1 MPFSDDISSA
11 RVTDSDRL
19 RDFGPPVFTLAP
31 QLRVTERGFSWYGF
45 SDRVARLHFWLADP
59 SGNFWFED
67 TPLGRMGVAELKGFV
82 FTDVPGAA
90 GSGASAASRGEGGGA
105 GSGSG
110 TSAAPGATDRD
121 ATAVAAVRHYLAD
134 AIDYYSADPLE
145 DLSSGRSEHHRREL
159 AKRSPGQDSLSV
171 DGRPHPAVVLDYGD
185 YVARSA
191 WVGDRLATLVLRSR
205 DLRFVDARLVTRPA
219 D

>member
-11 RVTDSDRL
+11 RATDSDRL
-19 RDFGPPVFTLAP
+19 RDFGPPVFTLVP
-31 QLRVTERGFSWYGF
+31 QLRVAERGFSWYGF
-45 SDRVARLHFWLADP
+45 SERVARLHFWLADP

-82 FTDVPGAA
+82 FTDIPGSAAAGAGAAGVASGAGAGAAAGA
-90 GSGASAASRGEGGGA
+90 GSGAAN
-105 GSGSG
+105 
-110 TSAAPGATDRD
+110 PD

-134 AIDYYSADPLE
+134 AVDYYSADPLE
-145 DLSSGRSEHHRREL
+145 DLASGRSEHHRREL
-159 AKRSPGQDSLSV
+159 AKRPPGQDSLSV
-171 DGRPHPAVVLDYGD
+171 DGRSHPAVVLDYGD

-191 WVGDRLATLVLRSR
+191 WVGDRLVTLVLRSR

>member
-1 MPFSDDISSA
+1 
-11 RVTDSDRL
+11 
-19 RDFGPPVFTLAP
+19 
-31 QLRVTERGFSWYGF
+31 
-45 SDRVARLHFWLADP
+45 
-59 SGNFWFED
+59 
-67 TPLGRMGVAELKGFV
+67 MGVAELKGFV
-82 FTDVPGAA
+82 FTDVPGGADPGA
-90 GSGASAASRGEGGGA
+90 TGSGSAAGA
-105 GSGSG
+105 GSGGG
-110 TSAAPGATDRD
+110 TGTAAATADRN

-134 AIDYYSADPLE
+134 AIDYYSTDPLE

-159 AKRSPGQDSLSV
+159 AKRAPGQDALSV

-205 DLRFVDARLVTRPA
+205 DLHFVDAQLVTRPA

>member
-11 RVTDSDRL
+11 RLTDSDRL

-31 QLRVTERGFSWYGF
+31 QLRVAERGFSWYGF

-90 GSGASAASRGEGGGA
+90 GPAAAVDR

-110 TSAAPGATDRD
+110 SRAAAAPGATDPD

-171 DGRPHPAVVLDYGD
+171 DGRPHPAVVLNYGD

-205 DLRFVDARLVTRPA
+205 DLRFVDPRLVTRPA

>member
-11 RVTDSDRL
+11 RATDSDRL
-19 RDFGPPVFTLAP
+19 RDFRPPVFTLAP

-59 SGNFWFED
+59 SGNFWFEE

-82 FTDVPGAA
+82 FTDIPSTMDREETAA
-90 GSGASAASRGEGGGA
+90 
-105 GSGSG
+105 
-110 TSAAPGATDRD
+110 
-121 ATAVAAVRHYLAD
+121 AAVRHYLAD
-134 AIDYYSADPLE
+134 AIDYYSTDPLD
-145 DLSSGRSEHHRREL
+145 DLASGASEHHRRAL
-159 AKRSPGQDSLSV
+159 RKQSPGHDRLTV
-171 DGRPHPAVVLDYGD
+171 DGRSHPSVVMGYGD
-185 YVARSA
+185 FVATSA
-191 WVGDRLATLVLRSR
+191 WVGDRLATLVVRSK

>member
-11 RVTDSDRL
+11 RATDADRL
-19 RDFGPPVFTLAP
+19 RDFGPPIFTLAP

-82 FTDVPGAA
+82 FTDIP
-90 GSGASAASRGEGGGA
+90 S
-105 GSGSG
+105 
-110 TSAAPGATDRD
+110 TTDREE
-121 ATAVAAVRHYLAD
+121 TAIAALRHYLAD
-134 AIDYYSADPLE
+134 AIDYYSADPLD
-145 DLSSGRSEHHRREL
+145 DLASGKSEHHRRAL
-159 AKRSPGQDSLSV
+159 GRQSAGHDRLTV
-171 DGRPHPAVVLDYGD
+171 DGRSRPSVVMGYGD
-185 YVARSA
+185 YVATSA
-191 WVGDRLATLVLRSR
+191 WVEDRLATLVLRSK

-219 D
+219 A